1 MIVPDVNPLV
11 YAYNTDAPKHEAARA
26 WWESLVNG
34 TEKVGLPWLVITGF
48 IRLMTNPRA
57 VVHYVTPDQAID
69 YVREWLACKHIIL
82 ISPGPTHLELLRQNL
97 DAAGAGGN
105 LVPDAHIAA
114 LAMEYD
120 AEAHTGDA
128 DFGRFPGMQW
138 RNPL

>member
-1 MIVPDVNPLV
+1 MIVPDINLLV
-11 YAYNTDAPKHEAARA
+11 YAYNNDAPKHDAART

-34 TEKVGLPWLVITGF
+34 TETVGLSWLVITGF

-57 VVHYVTPDQAID
+57 VVHYVTLAQAVD
-69 YVREWLACKHIIL
+69 YVQDWLACEHIVL
-82 ISPGPTHLELLRQNL
+82 INPGPTHLALLRQNL

-114 LAMEYD
+114 LAMEYA

-128 DFGRFPGMQW
+128 DFGRFPGLRW